1 MRLLRAAAAIGLAL
15 GSMVLAAPPAS
26 AHTVTGVQPT
36 NFKSRIVSVSPRVA
50 GITVR
55 LLDLGNRVQ
64 LVNRTGSD
72 VIVTGYQAEP
82 YLRVGPRGVFENL
95 HSPAVY
101 LNRTTTGP
109 TTSTTLP
116 PAADPSAPPQ
126 WHRTGGGSEVRW
138 RDRRTRW
145 EGPTPKGVQAG
156 SVVST
161 WTLDL
166 RQAGRA
172 VAVSGRIVWVP
183 GPSPVPW
190 LLAAGVLLGLT
201 ASLAFRSRWG
211 RSLSAAV
218 AVLVAVDVVHS
229 FGVAAATRD
238 ALAAQFARVVLGG
251 FIGTLAW
258 IVGAFAIGRL
268 QSESESGLVGAG
280 LAGILLALFGGFGD
294 LTALVRSQVP
304 YAFPA
309 VTARA
314 AVAVDL
320 GVGLG
325 LAVAVALVIRRHP
338 DQARSPGQHL
348 LRWAE
353 G

>member
-1 MRLLRAAAAIGLAL
+1 MRPFRGAAALGLAL
-15 GSMVLAAPPAS
+15 VATVVAAPPAA

-36 NFKSRIVSVSPRVA
+36 NFKSRIVAISPQMA

-64 LVNRTGSD
+64 LVNRTGTD
-72 VIVTGYQAEP
+72 VVVSGYDGEP
-82 YLRVGPRGVFENL
+82 YLRVGPRGVFENMR
-95 HSPAVY
+95 SPAVY
-101 LNRTTTGP
+101 LNRATTGP

-116 PAADPSAPPQ
+116 RAANASAPPE
-126 WHRTGGGSEVRW
+126 WHRSGGGDEVRW

-145 EGPTPKGVQAG
+145 EAATPKGIGAG
-156 SVVST
+156 DVVSS
-161 WTLDL
+161 WTIGL
-166 RQAGRA
+166 RQGERPISVAGH
-172 VAVSGRIVWVP
+172 IVWVP

-190 LLAAGVLLGLT
+190 LLLAVALLGLT
-201 ASLAFRSRWG
+201 AGLAFLRRWG
-211 RSLSAAV
+211 APLSAAL

-238 ALAAQFARVVLGG
+238 AIPAQAARVVLGG

-258 IVGAFAIGRL
+258 ILGAFAIGRL
-268 QSESESGLVGAG
+268 QRESEGGLVGAG

-294 LTALVRSQVP
+294 LTALARSQVP

-309 VTARA
+309 MTARA

-325 LAVAVALVIRRHP
+325 LAAAVALVIRRHP
-338 DQARSPGQHL
+338 DQTGSPRQHL

>member
-1 MRLLRAAAAIGLAL
+1 MRLVRGAAAGGVALGCLAL
-15 GSMVLAAPPAS
+15 TAAPAA

-72 VIVTGYQAEP
+72 VIVTGYQGEP
-82 YLRVGPRGVFENL
+82 YLRVGRQGVFENL

-101 LNRTTTGP
+101 LNRPTTGP

-116 PAADPSAPPQ
+116 PAANPSAAPQ
-126 WHRTGGGSEVRW
+126 WHRTGGGDEVRW

-145 EGPTPKGVQAG
+145 EGPTPKGVEAG

-161 WTLDL
+161 WALDL
-166 RQAGRA
+166 RQGDSAIS
-172 VAVSGRIVWVP
+172 VAGRIVWVP
-183 GPSPVPW
+183 GPSVIPW
-190 LLAAGVLLGLT
+190 LVVAVGLLALT
-201 ASLAFRSRWG
+201 ASLAFLSRWG
-211 RSLSAAV
+211 PSLAAAL
-218 AVLVAVDVVHS
+218 AVLIAVDVVHS

-238 ALAAQFARVVLGG
+238 AIAAQVGRVVLGG

-258 IVGAFAIGRL
+258 LVGAFAIGRL
-268 QSESESGLVGAG
+268 QGGREEGLVGAG

-294 LTALVRSQVP
+294 LTALARSQVP

-314 AVAVDL
+314 AVAIDL

-325 LAVAVALVIRRHP
+325 LAAAVALVIRRHP
-338 DQARSPGQHL
+338 EATRSPRQNL